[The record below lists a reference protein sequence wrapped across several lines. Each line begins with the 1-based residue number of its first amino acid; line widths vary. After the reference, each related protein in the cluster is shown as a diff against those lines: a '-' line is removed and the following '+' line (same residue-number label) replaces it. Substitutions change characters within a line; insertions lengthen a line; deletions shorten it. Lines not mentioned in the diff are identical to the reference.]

1 MGGAVTCRGN
11 ITPAAE
17 FNVYFDPEA
26 AHIVFDAFERFDLAD
41 WEATI
46 AHGLHHDSAVERPR
60 GGGEVAALYER
71 ISPNPREWS
80 ADRRGTPLPP
90 AGVLALASPPPTH

>member
-46 AHGLHHDSAVERPR
+46 AHGLHHDSVVERLR
-60 GGGEVAALYER
+60 GGGEVAAFYRSEAHTSELQSLMRSSY
-71 ISPNPREWS
+71 
-80 ADRRGTPLPP
+80 A
-90 AGVLALASPPPTH
+90 VLRLKKKNQLT